1 MLRTNLATRPFYNE
15 RLVHAVLGLVTVA
28 ALAFTVF
35 NTVRIVTLRGRLAA
49 LEAEAA
55 GTEAEAAQM
64 RAEAEAVRQGLDP
77 REVEAITAAAT
88 EANAIIDSRTFSW
101 SDLFTHFETTL
112 PEDVRIVSVS
122 PRVER
127 DGRMLMAI
135 VVVGRRAEDIDRF
148 VQRLEDAGAFRNLLS
163 SQEAVNED
171 GLLETVLEGEYL
183 RPAPA
188 RGAEGRP

>member
-1 MLRTNLATRPFYNE
+1 MRHTR
-15 RLVHAVLGLVTVA
+15 ACW
-28 ALAFTVF
+28 
-35 NTVRIVTLRGRLAA
+35 IVTLRGRLAA

-88 EANAIIDSRTFSW
+88 EANAIIDGRTFSW

-148 VQRLEDAGAFRNLLS
+148 VQQLEDAGAFRNLLS

-188 RGAEGRP
+188 RGVEGRP